1 MKIIVLGCKDYPAFK
16 HAKDVGGIE
25 TFCND
30 VLPRLDDIEFIVF
43 TRKYK
48 NAVKEET
55 IGNVKVIRLPFINLP
70 LLKTFSFNLFS
81 YFKARKIKADLIWAH
96 EPVAGFYAYRIS
108 KRNNLPYI
116 LHIHSRGSLEP
127 ANFIRRYGLRFM
139 EKYAYKNAKQVI
151 FVSSNIA
158 KDINKNGIVIPVGI
172 DVDKFKS
179 TSIDYDL
186 SKINGKKICYL
197 GRLSSVKGVN
207 YLIESF
213 ATLKQNDLNLVIVGE
228 GDQKAKLI
236 ALVKKLNLE
245 SKVHFLGYKLSNTI
259 LPYIDVLVLPSL
271 SEGLPHSVLEAIAC
285 KKPVVATSVGALPNL
300 LKNYLVKPKDV
311 DELAKALESALH
323 NKKLEKL
330 PQEFEIE
337 NVVNLI
343 RTNLRAL

>member
-30 VLPRLDDIEFIVF
+30 VLPRLNDIEFIVF
-43 TRKYK
+43 TRRYK
-48 NAVKEET
+48 DAAKEET
-55 IGNVKVIRLPFINLP
+55 IGNVKVIRSPFLNLP
-70 LLKTFSFNLFS
+70 MLQTFTFNFFSF
-81 YFKARKIKADLIWAH
+81 FKARKIKADMLWAH
-96 EPVAGFYAYRIS
+96 EPVAGFYAYWIS
-108 KRNNLPYI
+108 KLAKIPYI

-127 ANFIRRYGLRFM
+127 ANFNREFWMKVM
-139 EKYAYKNAKQVI
+139 ERYAYKNAKQVI
-151 FVSSNIA
+151 FVSSSISQSLH
-158 KDINKNGIVIPVGI
+158 KPGIMIPVGI
-172 DVDKFKS
+172 DAGKFES
-179 TSIDYDL
+179 ASIDPDL

-197 GRLSSVKGVN
+197 GRLSSVKGIN

-213 ATLKQNDLNLVIVGE
+213 AKLNQNDLNLVIVGD

-236 ALVKKLNLE
+236 NLVKKLNLE
-245 SKVHFLGYKLSNTI
+245 NKVHFLGYKPSNTI
-259 LPYIDVLVLPSL
+259 LPYIDVLALPSL

-285 KKPVVATSVGALPNL
+285 KKPVVATSVGYLPNL

-311 DELAKALESALH
+311 DELARVLESALH

-330 PQEFEIE
+330 PKEFEID

-343 RTNLRAL
+343 RTNLHAP